1 MSDRFKANRRG
12 TPKRRHQPRP
22 LRTTVLIVCEGKET
36 ERNYFEELKR
46 EPWTSRHFAI
56 TVKRGK
62 GGSREQIAQFAID
75 RKENSAVDFDEVW
88 CVMDVESP
96 AARDEMVSALA
107 QLEQNGIGPCLSNP
121 AFEVWLLAHFERT
134 ARAFLD
140 CEGVITQLNGHWRDR
155 FQLDYDKADTRVYT
169 RLAGLVRDAIRN
181 AKWVR
186 ETHHSLAVS
195 TLDCNSAT
203 DVYRLVAEVTEPS
216 E

>member
-22 LRTTVLIVCEGKET
+22 LKTTLLIVCEGKET

-46 EPWTSRHFAI
+46 EPWTSRYFAI

-62 GGSREQIAQFAID
+62 GGSREQVAQFAVD
-75 RKENSAVDFDEVW
+75 RKENSVDDFDEVW

-96 AARDEMVSALA
+96 AARDEMERASA
-107 QLEQNGIGPCLSNP
+107 QLEQNGIRPCLSNP

-134 ARAFLD
+134 ARVFLD
-140 CEGVITQLNGHWRDR
+140 CESVIAELNGHWRDR
-155 FQLDYDKADTRVYT
+155 FRLDYDKADPRIYT
-169 RLAGLVRDAIRN
+169 RLAELIRNAISN

-186 ETHHSLAVS
+186 ETHHGLATS
-195 TLDCNSAT
+195 TLDCNSST
-203 DVYRLVAEVTEPS
+203 DVYRLVAQVIEPTE
-216 E
+216 